1 MCCGEILQ
9 VQSLE
14 QRSRGEGS
22 TLILKVNEFP
32 YNVVYDG
39 SKEAPMPKT
48 SPIRSPVS
56 IEHRLVTD
64 TDTDRHRVVAN
75 KPTRDSTASRL

>member
-32 YNVVYDG
+32 YNAVYDG

-48 SPIRSPVS
+48 SPIRSSVS

-64 TDTDRHRVVAN
+64 TDTDRHRVVAD
-75 KPTRDSTASRL
+75 KPTRASIASLV